1 MNTLNP
7 KMMPYVLNMQAAAQE
22 NNKAKK
28 DSINSAAATQS
39 KEIIA
44 TFNTLYKAN
53 AASPVTT
60 LILLQFSN
68 IFPEIKENLASI
80 YETLA
85 PSAKKGPFAEFI
97 DKTIAS
103 SAFGQIGMFWFNE
116 RNPDKIENDKVLQG
130 YYHSHLILETIQDN
144 IFEDPNRFL
153 KKIYY
158 QGSNPIIDRR
168 YPNEESRNH
177 DIIKAVIMQAEW
189 LKVPNKKSINI
200 KPIQDLKSL
209 FVNPNEPNNGYLLK
223 DLDRL
228 GINTIIDKDNS
239 SF

>member
-1 MNTLNP
+1 MINQDYKDTLGNHLIKIIEKHINP
-7 KMMPYVLNMQAAAQE
+7 CYFVSIQYNI
-22 NNKAKK
+22 K
-28 DSINSAAATQS
+28 DDLRNLLPDRVKDLYDINEVRKTHKHLS
-39 KEIIA
+39 
-44 TFNTLYKAN
+44 N
-53 AASPVTT
+53 
-60 LILLQFSN
+60 LLR
-68 IFPEIKENLASI
+68 
-80 YETLA
+80 
-85 PSAKKGPFAEFI
+85 
-97 DKTIAS
+97 

-130 YYHSHLILETIQDN
+130 YYHSHLILETIQDR

-200 KPIQDLKSL
+200 KSIQDLKSL